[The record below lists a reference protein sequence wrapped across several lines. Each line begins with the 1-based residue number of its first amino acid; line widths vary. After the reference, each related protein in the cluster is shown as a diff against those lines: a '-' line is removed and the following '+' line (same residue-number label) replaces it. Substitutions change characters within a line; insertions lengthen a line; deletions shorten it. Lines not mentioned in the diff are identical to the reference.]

1 MNREQIIPSRTE
13 VLSMAREAGFVVD
26 EKAQQHQPNCIFHTH
41 HMVNELLE
49 RFAAL
54 VSKQERGLGFNQGYK
69 QAIKDCVVLLMIQHE
84 MANGAHNYW
93 HVAANLIQAEYGVQH
108 DD

>member
-13 VLSMAREAGFVVD
+13 VLSMAREVGATPYTNRHYPD
-26 EKAQQHQPNCIFHTH
+26 RPTHTF
-41 HMVNELLE
+41 NSEQLE